1 MNPTIIIESDS
12 QDMSG
17 PLREL
22 LCSVWPV
29 SQEGGDL
36 AIGEPIFSNHMV
48 LIGTSASEELGSIL
62 RLPEAGAY
70 LVDVGYPNGQSLRK
84 TISVVEDQSYLLV
97 VETPKQIPVIPERAE
112 TRYSWV
118 PKVVSAAPRRAA
130 TKKMDLEV
138 NLITQPKQVSLSG
151 LYEFLNRQSHDVS
164 SHRANIF
171 EQSVSTELTHEVPLA
186 APLLES
192 MGSSGVARERKWLMV
207 SCKGKAQ
214 TLLAYPHGWK
224 CNSSVPFKL
233 LLGLKSSEA
242 RDSGKWAASLKLMDP
257 VYGSMVEH
265 LTRRDLFSTRIISE
279 SQRGKATSALYKK
292 AGNPFSAAAAA
303 YIFALTGSEEPNHH
317 SWMQNL
323 SSSYTWLPDG
333 AIALGWKTLYDGED
347 DSRAWERARGLIL
360 LACSR
365 GLPYYTVGLHIL
377 VDALTLL
384 SRVNPDDQ
392 AVLDSLAAAKAA
404 DVACVRT
411 EPFTTLQIT
420 RYLGLPRQ
428 RT

>member
-1 MNPTIIIESDS
+1 MNPTIIIESDA
-12 QDMSG
+12 QDVSG
-17 PLREL
+17 LPREL
-22 LCSVWPV
+22 LCSVWPI
-29 SQEGGDL
+29 SQDGENL

-48 LIGTSASEELGSIL
+48 LVGVAASEELGSIL

-84 TISVVEDQSYLLV
+84 TISVIEDQSYLLV
-97 VETPKQIPVIPERAE
+97 VEASKQIPVMPERTE

-118 PKVVSAAPRRAA
+118 PKVVSAAPRRTA

-138 NLITQPKQVSLSG
+138 SLVTQLEQVSLSG
-151 LYEFLNRQSHDVS
+151 LYEFLNRQAHPS
-164 SHRANIF
+164 SHRTNIF
-171 EQSVSTELTHEVPLA
+171 EQSVSNELTHEVQLA
-186 APLLES
+186 APLPEQMS
-192 MGSSGVARERKWLMV
+192 PGDVAPERKWLMV

-214 TLLAYPHGWK
+214 NLLAYPYGWR
-224 CNSSVPFKL
+224 CESRAPFKL
-233 LLGLKSSEA
+233 LLGRKSSEA
-242 RDSGKWAASLKLMDP
+242 RDSGKWAVSLKLMDSL
-257 VYGSMVEH
+257 YGSMVEH

-279 SQRGKATSALYKK
+279 SQRGKATSALYEK

-303 YIFALTGSEEPNHH
+303 YIFALGGSEELNHYT
-317 SWMQNL
+317 WMQNL
-323 SSSYTWLPDG
+323 SSRYTWLPDG

-347 DSRAWERARGLIL
+347 DPRAWESARELFL

-384 SRVNPDDQ
+384 SRVNPKDQ
-392 AVLDSLAAAKAA
+392 AILDSLAAAKAA
-404 DVACVRT
+404 DVACLRT
-411 EPFTTLQIT
+411 EPFTTLQIP
-420 RYLGLPRQ
+420 RYLGLPRR